1 MTNLHFIAKYI
12 LEHPEKTRY
21 NEIIRNLMLWK
32 GFAAEDIVDIG
43 GQYSRYFTKMYS
55 PYASSKHEYHGHL
68 WVKIDPKNRM
78 SGYKL
83 TEAGMAKAR
92 EAIEMEKG

>member
-32 GFAAEDIVDIG
+32 GFSAEDIVDIG
-43 GQYSRYFTKMYS
+43 GQYSRYFTKLYGRYS
-55 PYASSKHEYHGHL
+55 KNTYEYHGQL

-83 TEAGMAKAR
+83 TEAGIAKAR

>member
-12 LEHPEKTRY
+12 LEHPGKTRY
-21 NEIIRNLMLWK
+21 NDIIRNLMLWK

-43 GQYSRYFTKMYS
+43 GQYSRYFTKIHS
-55 PYASSKHEYHGHL
+55 PYTKARYEYHGEL
-68 WVKIDPKNRM
+68 WVKINPDNRM

-83 TEAGMAKAR
+83 TEAGMRKAI

>member
-1 MTNLHFIAKYI
+1 
-12 LEHPEKTRY
+12 
-21 NEIIRNLMLWK
+21 MLWK
-32 GFAAEDIVDIG
+32 GFSAEDIVDIG
-43 GQYSRYFTKMYS
+43 GQYSRYFTKLYS
-55 PYASSKHEYHGHL
+55 RYSKNTYEYHGQL

-83 TEAGMAKAR
+83 TEAGIAKAR

>member
-12 LEHPEKTRY
+12 LEHPGKTRY

-32 GFAAEDIVDIG
+32 GFAADDIVDIG
-43 GQYSRYFTKMYS
+43 GQYSRYFTKLYS
-55 PYASSKHEYHGHL
+55 RYSKTKHEYHGHL
-68 WVKIDPKNRM
+68 WVKINPNNRM
-78 SGYKL
+78 SGYML
-83 TEAGMAKAR
+83 TEAGMAKAK

>member
-12 LEHPEKTRY
+12 LEHPGKTRY

-32 GFAAEDIVDIG
+32 GFAADDIVDIR
-43 GQYSRYFTKMYS
+43 GQYSRYFTKLYS
-55 PYASSKHEYHGHL
+55 RYSKTKHEYHGHL
-68 WVKIDPKNRM
+68 WVKIDPNNRM
-78 SGYKL
+78 SGYML